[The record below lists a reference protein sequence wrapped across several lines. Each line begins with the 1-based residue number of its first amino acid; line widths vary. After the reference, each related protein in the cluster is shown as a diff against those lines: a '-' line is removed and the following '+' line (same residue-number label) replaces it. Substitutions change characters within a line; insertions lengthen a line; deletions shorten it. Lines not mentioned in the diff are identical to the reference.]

1 MAEISPAV
9 VIVFKEKLSNA
20 LLFFRH
26 LTSNRKQLD
35 DLTEERQERHVNI
48 GIRLVKRES
57 LSVMRYES

>member
-1 MAEISPAV
+1 VLFKAPAV

-26 LTSNRKQLD
+26 LTSKRKQLD
-35 DLTEERQERHVNI
+35 DLTEERHVNI

-57 LSVMRYES
+57 LSVIKYES